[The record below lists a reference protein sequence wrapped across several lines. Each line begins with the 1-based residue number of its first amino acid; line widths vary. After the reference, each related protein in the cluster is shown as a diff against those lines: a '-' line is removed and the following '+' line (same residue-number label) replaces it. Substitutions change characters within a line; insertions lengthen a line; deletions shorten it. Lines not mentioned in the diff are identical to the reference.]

1 MFQLKKKFPRRQVRV
16 INVVFDDWNVKISPI
31 KCCAS
36 ICLENWGLKLKY
48 IKTESGWEILC

>member
-48 IKTESGWEILC
+48 IKTESG